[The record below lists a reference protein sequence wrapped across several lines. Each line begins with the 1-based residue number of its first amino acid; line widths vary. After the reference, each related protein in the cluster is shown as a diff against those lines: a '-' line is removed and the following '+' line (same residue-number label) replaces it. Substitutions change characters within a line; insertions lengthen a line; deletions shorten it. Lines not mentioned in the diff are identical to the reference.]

1 MVTPKGEVSYFVH
14 MYVDNSVNTTLEHLH
29 TGWGSGRLQLL
40 PRFHPLPQLLGELLQ
55 ASLAVRPLISF
66 DVVGPTSVGRGR
78 GGGGGGEGRGG
89 GGEGREI
96 NAWGRG
102 EMERREGLRRV
113 VERGWEKAKGRQ
125 LWESVKG
132 TDLQY
137 TTANYIS
144 TPSHTHHHTHQ

>member
-1 MVTPKGEVSYFVH
+1 MSRNTTTAACKLCGITVDGHSKGKVSYFVH

-89 GGEGREI
+89 EGEGRE
-96 NAWGRG
+96 
-102 EMERREGLRRV
+102 ER
-113 VERGWEKAKGRQ
+113 
-125 LWESVKG
+125 
-132 TDLQY
+132 
-137 TTANYIS
+137 
-144 TPSHTHHHTHQ
+144 

>member
-78 GGGGGGEGRGG
+78 GW
-89 GGEGREI
+89 EGRE
-96 NAWGRG
+96 GKRDKRMGKRG
-102 EMERREGLRRV
+102 NGEKGGVKKGSREGMGKGEGETV
-113 VERGWEKAKGRQ
+113 VGEC
-125 LWESVKG
+125 
-132 TDLQY
+132 
-137 TTANYIS
+137 
-144 TPSHTHHHTHQ
+144 